1 MTHSIQEVGDR
12 QWLYRGF
19 VIRLTDDLDPV
30 ITEDGPCIYEVHAG
44 VDRII
49 AITPCMPTALGAVD
63 TWIARGVDHINP
75 PADDILALMPAGAPA
90 PQLEEGKTPEQLEAF
105 LLRHPSS
112 IKRDEAVEG
121 PVMWNGE
128 LRDMVIGDEVHRRS
142 RRLQALLTEM
152 GVLATPHPEVA

>member
-1 MTHSIQEVGDR
+1 MTHPIQEVGDR

-19 VIRLTDDLDPV
+19 VIQLTDDPDPV
-30 ITEDGPCIYEVHAG
+30 ITDDGPCIYEVRG
-44 VDRII
+44 GGRIP
-49 AITPCMPTALGAVD
+49 AITPCMPTALEAID
-63 TWIARGVDHINP
+63 QWIARGVDHLNP
-75 PADDILALMPAGAPA
+75 PADDILALMPNGAPT

-112 IKRDEAVEG
+112 IKRNEAVEG

-128 LRDMVIGDEVHRRS
+128 LRDTVIGDEVHRRS

-152 GVLATPHPEVA
+152 GVLTTPHPEVA